1 MVFPTIMP
9 ANSVSGFNITN
20 SVRFNTGDNPKISK
34 TPDASNRR
42 TWSFSTWI
50 KRASLGSNQ
59 RILGISNGGDDF
71 RLRFTGNDTIEY
83 LDNDIDSEIIT
94 TNVFRDT
101 SAWYHILAIM
111 DTTQG
116 TASNR
121 AKLYVNGVLQTSIVD
136 NSGSAGGAFASQ
148 NADGLIN
155 SNVLHTVGCRDRGD
169 DGIDQSLSGCITETH
184 FIDGVAKAPTDFGEF
199 DDNSVWVPISYTGSY
214 GTEGWFFQF
223 KQTGTSTN
231 ASGIGADTSGNGNHW
246 AVTNLAATDIGTDSP
261 TNNFC
266 TLNTNDMDST
276 TPNITEGALDYHSVA
291 NTQFNPIRSTFAVTQ
306 GKWYAEWKYIN
317 TAGFLGVI
325 TAQSPLTGNIASDS
339 NVRSIFRIPAGLY
352 GGRNNS
358 GGFTDVG
365 DNSQTFSD
373 NDIGQ
378 VALDMDNGYVYF
390 GINGTYLKG
399 QDGST
404 TGDPAGNNGG
414 AGGAA
419 NHPSQLMT
427 DQHDGTIALVAG
439 DYVSGTTGQIQCN
452 FGGGAPFAISS
463 GNADAKGHG
472 NFEFAVPS
480 GFFALCS
487 KNLAEF
493 G

>member
-20 SVRFNTGDNPKISK
+20 SLRLDDGGNSSLAFTAAAGNRQIFTLSFWTKRSNL
-34 TPDASNRR
+34 PDAGMKLFDAG
-42 TWSFSTWI
+42 TSTDADTG
-50 KRASLGSNQ
+50 RFLVS
-59 RILGISNGGDDF
+59 
-71 RLRFTGNDTIEY
+71 FTGAAKLQVVGGATTFR
-83 LDNDIDSEIIT
+83 T
-94 TNVFRDT
+94 TNRQFRDP
-101 SAWYHILAIM
+101 SAWYHIVIAV
-111 DTTQG
+111 DTTDS
-116 TASNR
+116 TAANR
-121 AKLYVNGVLQTSIVD
+121 LKIYVNGVQESSFGD
-136 NSGSAGGAFASQ
+136 NNAVGENLNTPVNNNNNVHAIGHNQVSGNEHF
-148 NADGLIN
+148 DGY
-155 SNVLHTVGCRDRGD
+155 
-169 DGIDQSLSGCITETH
+169 ITEYYL
-184 FIDGVAKAPTDFGEF
+184 IDGAQKAPTDFGES
-199 DDNSVWVPISYTGSY
+199 DDNGVWVPIKYDGTY
-214 GTEGWFFQF
+214 GTNGFKLEF
-223 KQTGTSTN
+223 KQTGTSAN
-231 ASGIGADTSGNGNHW
+231 ASGIGADTSGTGTHF
-246 AVTNLAATDIGTDSP
+246 AVTNLAATNVMIDSP

-266 TLNTNDMDST
+266 TLNPLDIDST
-276 TPNITEGALDYHSVA
+276 TPTITEGALDYHSVA

-325 TAQSPLTGNIASDS
+325 TTQSPLTGNIVSDAD
-339 NVRSIFRIPAGLY
+339 VRCILRIPAGY
-352 GGRNNS
+352 YAVRNNS
-358 GGFTDVG
+358 GSGTDIG
-365 DNSQTFSD
+365 DDSQTFSD

-404 TGDPAGNNGG
+404 TGNPAGNNGA

-419 NHPSQLMT
+419 NHPTQLLT

-439 DYVSGTTGQIQCN
+439 DFVSGTTGQIQCN

-480 GFFALCS
+480 GFFALCT

>member
-20 SVRFNTGDNPKISK
+20 SVRFNKADNPQLNLANVGTVTNDKKFTYSVWLKRSQIGSANYSILSAVSGNNK
-34 TPDASNRR
+34 AQVLFRGGSNNAIRFIETPDA
-42 TWSFSTWI
+42 FSSTD
-50 KRASLGSNQ
+50 S
-59 RILGISNGGDDF
+59 IL
-71 RLRFTGNDTIEY
+71 
-83 LDNDIDSEIIT
+83 T
-94 TNVFRDT
+94 TAAAFRDA
-101 SAWYHILAIM
+101 SAWYNIVIAY
-111 DTTQG
+111 DSTDG
-116 TASNR
+116 TAANR
-121 AKLYVNGVLQTSIVD
+121 VKIYANGVLQT
-136 NSGSAGGAFASQ
+136 
-148 NADGLIN
+148 
-155 SNVLHTVGCRDRGD
+155 
-169 DGIDQSLSGCITETH
+169 LSGTTVNENYTTPFNEASYNLDVGH
-184 FIDGVAKAPTDFGEF
+184 FDGASGEVYDGYMSEANFIDGQQLAPTAFGET
-199 DDNSVWVPISYTGSY
+199 DDNGVWIPIKYTGTY
-214 GTEGWFFQF
+214 GNNGFFLEF
-223 KQTGTSTN
+223 KQTGTGTN
-231 ASGIGADTSGNGNHW
+231 ASGIGADTSGNGRHF
-246 AVTNLAATDIGTDSP
+246 APTNLTATDIGTDSP

-266 TLNTNDMDST
+266 TLNSLDIDST
-276 TPNITEGALDYHSVA
+276 APTLAEGNLDYHSVA
-291 NTQFNPIRSTFAVTQ
+291 DTQFNPVRSTFAVTQ

-325 TAQSPLTGNIASDS
+325 TTQSPLTGNIASDS

-404 TGDPAGNNGG
+404 TGNPAGNNGS

-419 NHPSQLMT
+419 NHPTQLLT

-439 DYVSGTTGQIQCN
+439 DFVSGTTGQIQCN

>member
-20 SVRFNTGDNPKISK
+20 SVRFNPGDTPIIKK

-42 TWSFSTWI
+42 TWTFSTWT
-50 KRASLGSNQ
+50 KRSSVSGNQ
-59 RILGISNGGDDF
+59 RMLAHSDGGQDDM
-71 RLRFTGNDTIEY
+71 RLRFTPNLHIYDTSATGSSAA
-83 LDNDIDSEIIT
+83 LNLT
-94 TNVFRDT
+94 TNAVFRDT
-101 SAWYHILAIM
+101 AAWYHIVAVF
-111 DTTQG
+111 DTTQS

-121 AKLYVNGVLQTSIVD
+121 VKLYVNGTLQTSFSTANYPD
-136 NSGSAGGAFASQ
+136 Q
-148 NADGLIN
+148 NAQGFIN
-155 SNVLHTVGCRDRGD
+155 SNVEHTLGGRIN
-169 DGIDQSLSGCITETH
+169 DGTTDQNIDGYLADTY
-184 FIDGVAKAPTDFGEF
+184 FIDGTAKAATDFGEA
-199 DDNSVWVPISYTGSY
+199 DDNGVWVPIKYDGSY
-214 GTEGWFFQF
+214 GTEGYHLEY
-223 KQTGTSTN
+223 KQTGTSTD
-231 ASGIGADTSGNGNHW
+231 ASGIGADTSGNGNHY
-246 AVTNLAATDIGTDSP
+246 AVANLAATDIGTDSP

-276 TPNITEGALDYHSVA
+276 TPTITEGALDYHSVA

-325 TAQSPLTGNIASDS
+325 TTQSPLTGNIASDAD
-339 NVRSIFRIPAGLY
+339 VRSIFRIPAGLY

-404 TGDPAGNNGG
+404 TGNPAGNNGG

-439 DYVSGTTGQIQCN
+439 DFVSGTTGQIQCN

-463 GNADAKGHG
+463 GNADANGHG